1 MIIRSGNLERSPA
14 VVVNPAQILDISRHN
29 NNLQINNLQN
39 NLQIKP
45 LQNLSVQELMAVN
58 TLEQDRNRE
67 ETSSVTNNM
76 KVKVDDY
83 QAPSETVVFSAQE
96 ITAVNTLERSINT
109 LKDSVTD
116 DDKVKIVDDQPRSE
130 NVTSSENVK
139 KSLTKSK
146 RKKSKNSVKLESN
159 VNRLDQTKTSQRKST
174 KEETNNS
181 PTTPRTHVHQILV
194 NMGFVDEAYK
204 LKWSFQSSDI
214 LLRGF
219 ARR

>member
-29 NNLQINNLQN
+29 N

-67 ETSSVTNNM
+67 ETSSVTDNM

>member
-29 NNLQINNLQN
+29 N

-83 QAPSETVVFSAQE
+83 QTPSETVVFSAQE

-109 LKDSVTD
+109 LKDTVTD

-130 NVTSSENVK
+130 NVTSSETVK

>member
-1 MIIRSGNLERSPA
+1 MERSPA

-29 NNLQINNLQN
+29 N

-67 ETSSVTNNM
+67 ETSSVTDNM

-83 QAPSETVVFSAQE
+83 QTPSETVVFSAQE

-130 NVTSSENVK
+130 NVTSSETVK
-139 KSLTKSK
+139 KSPTKSK